1 METHKTK
8 VCIVG
13 SGPAAHTAAIYA
25 ARAELTPL
33 LFEGWM
39 ANDIAPG
46 GQLTTTTDVENFPGF
61 PDGILGV
68 DLVAKFRK
76 QSERFGTKI
85 FTETVNKVDFSSKP
99 FKLFTNTRTVL
110 ADSVI
115 VSTGAVAK
123 RLSFP
128 GSGEGAGGF
137 WNRGIS
143 ACAVCDG
150 AAPIFRD
157 KPLVVIGGGDSAME
171 EANFLTKYG
180 SKVYIIH
187 RRDTFRASKIMQ
199 KRALSNPKIEV
210 ILNGSVVEAYGD
222 ENGKGVLGGLKV
234 KNVVTGDVSD
244 LKASGLFF
252 AIGHEP
258 ATKFLDGQL
267 ELDEDGYVVT
277 KPGTTKTSVAGVFA
291 AGDVQDKK
299 YRQAITAAGTGC
311 MAALDAEHYLQE
323 IGSQKVELG
332 QVVRATPLTVYNGAS
347 TSTPFTVYN
356 GASRSTPFTLCLPS
370 FYLSFSLMITTSKS
384 QRYLLRF
391 LVLHGGATAA
401 AAPSSEKTLSQTP
414 TWAVAVVCTF
424 LIIISH
430 FLEKGLHRLGN
441 CLWKKQKN
449 SLLEALEKI
458 KAELMI
464 LGFISLLL
472 TFGETYILKIC
483 VPSKAALSML
493 PCPSEK
499 MNTLAPSLS
508 KHLLAAGDLSVN
520 CKNGS
525 EPLITLKGLHQ
536 LHILLFFLAIFHVLY
551 SLITMMLS
559 RLQIRGWKKWEQETL
574 SHDYEFSVDQTRLR
588 LTHETSFVKLHTRV
602 LLQAVLC
609 ICGKNRLLDPA
620 PRIHLCDPVLWASFV
635 IFLLFNVNGWRTLF
649 WASIPPV
656 LIILAVGTKL
666 QAILA
671 TMALEIVETHVVVQG
686 MPLVQGNN
694 TMKTMSSASL
704 FFYFAH
710 YSFGLKSCFHKDFN
724 LVVIKLFLCLGALIL
739 CSYITLPV
747 YALVTQMGSH
757 MKKAA
762 FDEQMA
768 KALKKWHKNIKMK
781 KGKAKKL
788 LSKTLGGSGSFSI
801 SPSSSGTT
809 LHRSKTTG
817 HSSNAI
823 YYKQEEEH
831 EEISDL
837 EAGAEDATKRFQE
850 QHKPFHHS

>member
-110 ADSVI
+110 ADAVI

-123 RLSFP
+123 RLSFA

-234 KNVVTGDVSD
+234 KNVVTGDVSN

-356 GASRSTPFTLCLPS
+356 GASTSTPFTVYNGVSTSTPFTVDNGETTGGTFSSSSNTKSNVEEQAMVARPIGVKSSKGEGENVVTKTTNEENVVTTKTTNEERESNSRSRLENLWALNEKDIAERNK
-370 FYLSFSLMITTSKS
+370 LSRIE
-384 QRYLLRF
+384 LLRS
-391 LVLHGGATAA
+391 LLGKTEKL
-401 AAPSSEKTLSQTP
+401 SEK
-414 TWAVAVVCTF
+414 
-424 LIIISH
+424 
-430 FLEKGLHRLGN
+430 E
-441 CLWKKQKN
+441 
-449 SLLEALEKI
+449 E
-458 KAELMI
+458 
-464 LGFISLLL
+464 
-472 TFGETYILKIC
+472 
-483 VPSKAALSML
+483 
-493 PCPSEK
+493 
-499 MNTLAPSLS
+499 
-508 KHLLAAGDLSVN
+508 
-520 CKNGS
+520 
-525 EPLITLKGLHQ
+525 TLKNK
-536 LHILLFFLAIFHVLY
+536 
-551 SLITMMLS
+551 LIDEML
-559 RLQIRGWKKWEQETL
+559 
-574 SHDYEFSVDQTRLR
+574 
-588 LTHETSFVKLHTRV
+588 
-602 LLQAVLC
+602 
-609 ICGKNRLLDPA
+609 
-620 PRIHLCDPVLWASFV
+620 
-635 IFLLFNVNGWRTLF
+635 
-649 WASIPPV
+649 
-656 LIILAVGTKL
+656 
-666 QAILA
+666 
-671 TMALEIVETHVVVQG
+671 
-686 MPLVQGNN
+686 
-694 TMKTMSSASL
+694 
-704 FFYFAH
+704 
-710 YSFGLKSCFHKDFN
+710 
-724 LVVIKLFLCLGALIL
+724 
-739 CSYITLPV
+739 
-747 YALVTQMGSH
+747 
-757 MKKAA
+757 
-762 FDEQMA
+762 
-768 KALKKWHKNIKMK
+768 
-781 KGKAKKL
+781 
-788 LSKTLGGSGSFSI
+788 
-801 SPSSSGTT
+801 
-809 LHRSKTTG
+809 
-817 HSSNAI
+817 
-823 YYKQEEEH
+823 
-831 EEISDL
+831 
-837 EAGAEDATKRFQE
+837 
-850 QHKPFHHS
+850 